1 MLNSEITEDSD
12 SFETPLTAGPEKY
25 KKVQKIAE
33 EFKRK
38 TNEEEEWELKTM
50 KKRAE
55 RESSKFQ
62 RNRKK
67 NVNDNNINFRI
78 ITNLKLIFL

>member
-25 KKVQKIAE
+25 EKVQKIAE

-38 TNEEEEWELKTM
+38 AEEEKEWELNTM
-50 KKRAE
+50 KNVQK
-55 RESSKFQ
+55 RESYKFQ

-67 NVNDNNINFRI
+67 M
-78 ITNLKLIFL
+78 

>member
-25 KKVQKIAE
+25 KKVQKVQKIAE

-38 TNEEEEWELKTM
+38 AKEEKECELNTM
-50 KKRAE
+50 KNVQK
-55 RESSKFQ
+55 RESSIFQ

-67 NVNDNNINFRI
+67 M
-78 ITNLKLIFL
+78 